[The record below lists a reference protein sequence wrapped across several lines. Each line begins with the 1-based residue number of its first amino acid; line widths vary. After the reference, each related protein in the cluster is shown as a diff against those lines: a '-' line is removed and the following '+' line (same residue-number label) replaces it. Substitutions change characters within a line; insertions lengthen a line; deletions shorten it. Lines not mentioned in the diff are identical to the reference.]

1 MKKGIHPD
9 NYRPVIFKDM
19 SNGDMFLSRSTAKS
33 NETEVFEGQE
43 YPLIKIEISSTSH
56 PFYTGSTSHPF
67 YTGKA
72 KLVDTAGRVDKFMN
86 RWAVMKNKK

>member
-33 NETEVFEGQE
+33 NETEFNFS
-43 YPLIKIEISSTSH
+43 PILH
-56 PFYTGSTSHPF
+56 
-67 YTGKA
+67 
-72 KLVDTAGRVDKFMN
+72 R
-86 RWAVMKNKK
+86 